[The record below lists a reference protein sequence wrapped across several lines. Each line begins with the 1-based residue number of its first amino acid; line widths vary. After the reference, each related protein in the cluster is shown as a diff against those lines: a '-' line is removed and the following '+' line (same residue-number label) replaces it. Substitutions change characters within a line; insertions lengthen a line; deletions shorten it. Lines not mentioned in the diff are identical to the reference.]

1 MQVND
6 KSFSQVP
13 LPSRGREQERG
24 PDPTPAALEPTALL
38 YYAGLLAG
46 LGAAARST
54 ADHLG
59 RRLKAAEASDD
70 GRTCIDGGSALMFSL
85 LAPGRRS
92 LRVLVRDG
100 LAVDGVM
107 AWSREYHQPGPVVE
121 CWQSE
126 TFAGEVPRAWDHALE
141 VARGVSGEERL
152 HRDHRIFG
160 PRGWIYSLS
169 WSTESHAASVSWR
182 LDRTSPPEQTLALAG
197 LAASWP
203 VASEILGTLLGQPI
217 GRSTGPWSILRPL
230 DEDSPRVRIG
240 TTSIARLPEDD
251 PKRRRLATLVDR
263 LGGDGRY
270 AEALYKLVDAA
281 SPARTVR
288 RIARAVEVEMLGD
301 QFVALEVFL
310 AV

>member
-1 MQVND
+1 M
-6 KSFSQVP
+6 
-13 LPSRGREQERG
+13 
-24 PDPTPAALEPTALL
+24 L

-46 LGAAARST
+46 LGVAARSI
-54 ADHLG
+54 ADRIG
-59 RRLKAAEASDD
+59 ERLSVGETLDD

-92 LRVLVRDG
+92 LRVLARDG
-100 LAVDGVM
+100 LAVDGVT
-107 AWSREYHQPGPVVE
+107 AWSREYHQPDQDVE
-121 CWQSE
+121 YCQSE
-126 TFAGEVPRAWDHALE
+126 TFAGEVPRAWDHALA
-141 VARGVSGEERL
+141 VARDVGGEDRL

-169 WSTESHAASVSWR
+169 WSTDSHTASVSWR

-197 LAASWP
+197 LADSWP
-203 VASEILGTLLGQPI
+203 VASQILGALLGQPV
-217 GRSTGPWSILRPL
+217 GRSSGPWSILRPL

-240 TTSIARLPEDD
+240 TTGIARLPEDD
-251 PKRRRLATLVDR
+251 SKRRRLATLFDR

-270 AEALYKLVDAA
+270 AEALYKLIDAA
-281 SPARTVR
+281 DSSRRAK